1 MSSFALF
8 LNKVLSRNGILVLG
22 LAALLALAPAMS
34 EARPGNGS
42 SAGSR
47 GSKTHSAPPAT
58 STAPNSAAPMERS
71 MTQQPVNNPAASA
84 ASAAAAPARNGM
96 FGGMFGGFGGGLM
109 AGLLGAGLV
118 GMLFGNGMMGGLGGI
133 ASILGLVLQLALLF
147 FVVRFAMNWFANRNR
162 PAMAGAA
169 ERSAYQGG
177 PAPGPQ
183 GGFGGLGGGAAPQQ
197 PQAPVA
203 TPIQVQDADFGGF
216 ERLLGEVQSAYGDEN
231 IERLRMIA
239 THEMAAYF
247 SQEIAENTRNGVI
260 NKISGVKLLQGDLAE
275 AWREGDEEYASVA
288 MRYSLID
295 VKQDRATGRI
305 VAGDASAPQQ
315 AVEVW
320 TFLRPAG
327 AGPQDWKLSAI
338 QQAS

>member
-8 LNKVLSRNGILVLG
+8 LNKVLSRNGILVMG
-22 LAALLALAPAMS
+22 LAALLALAPAVS
-34 EARPGNGS
+34 DARPGNGS

-84 ASAAAAPARNGM
+84 AAAPARSGM

-147 FVVRFAMNWFANRNR
+147 FVVRFAMSWFANRNR
-162 PAMAGAA
+162 PAMAGAS

-183 GGFGGLGGGAAPQQ
+183 GGFGGFGGGAAPQQ
-197 PQAPVA
+197 PQAPVTA
-203 TPIQVQDADFGGF
+203 PIQLQDADFGSF
-216 ERLLGEVQSAYGDEN
+216 ERLLGESQSAYSDEN
-231 IERLRMIA
+231 IDRLRALA
-239 THEMAAYF
+239 TPEMVAYF
-247 SQEIAENTRNGVI
+247 SQEIAEHARKGVI
-260 NKISGVKLLQGDLAE
+260 NKISGVKLLQGDLSE
-275 AWREGDEEYASVA
+275 AWREGGEEYASVA
-288 MRYSLID
+288 MRFALID
-295 VKQDRATGRI
+295 VMQDRASGRI
-305 VAGDASAPQQ
+305 VSGDASAPQQ